1 MAFFSRITLI
11 TINKIVNVMKA
22 SKMNLRKPFLC
33 SLLYVLLTG
42 LLLTGCSSND
52 DGSSVIT
59 DDDNPANLSETV
71 FKTSDFEIYEMTL
84 SDISSSDN
92 QIYYFYKVKNKTD
105 KNYISNQENG
115 EFDVYFR
122 AKGSDGAW
130 YDSRNSIDDLNA
142 GASDGESLAVTSPE
156 GITLDRSTF
165 TYEVKVHE

>member
-1 MAFFSRITLI
+1 
-11 TINKIVNVMKA
+11 MKA
-22 SKMNLRKPFLC
+22 SKMNLRKTFFLN
-33 SLLYVLLTG
+33 LLYLLMIGVLC
-42 LLLTGCSSND
+42 TGCSSGD
-52 DGSSVIT
+52 DSGVIT
-59 DDDNPANLSETV
+59 DDSPSNPSETV
-71 FKTSDFEIYEMTL
+71 FKTSDFEIYDMDL
-84 SDISSSDN
+84 SEISSSGN

-105 KNYISNQENG
+105 KNYVSNQENG

-122 AKGSDGAW
+122 AKGADGAW